1 MLLEFFWICIQK
13 PEIQKCLK
21 RYNLYMSLTK
31 MWGIEDSASMTP
43 GGYAPVCQIKW
54 LKVVKN
60 NIWRFQPFLAKS
72 RHENES
78 SFYKFNMRCIMLI
91 REVLIHSR
99 IREFLTIWTVT
110 EKTENFLQILCSALK
125 KSQEK
130 LRLASCLE
138 ENEGLIEIVRLV
150 YEISGTDMGNYWIFF
165 VDMTDLL
172 IKK

>member
-1 MLLEFFWICIQK
+1 
-13 PEIQKCLK
+13 
-21 RYNLYMSLTK
+21 
-31 MWGIEDSASMTP
+31 
-43 GGYAPVCQIKW
+43 
-54 LKVVKN
+54 
-60 NIWRFQPFLAKS
+60 
-72 RHENES
+72 
-78 SFYKFNMRCIMLI
+78 MLI

-138 ENEGLIEIVRLV
+138 ENEGLIEIVRLG
-150 YEISGTDMGNYWIFF
+150 YEVSGTDMGNYWILF